1 MKILIILVIM
11 DWQKIINWLKEPI
24 PNISITIFRIVFS
37 GSLLIQTYYFIST
50 GFIDDNIVKPFI
62 LFPFIS
68 GLEPMSNFLLKGLS
82 YIMLISNIGMLFNR
96 FARISIL
103 IFLICFTYFWLLDKG
118 YFNNHY
124 YFISLMCFLLFL
136 VDRKSAFSTISYTP
150 RISLFCLQAMVFI
163 VYFVAGINKLNP
175 YWLLDLQPMTHILE
189 LKATITNNPTFSHDL
204 LIMAAS
210 YFGLIFDL
218 CIGFLLFLKRT
229 RKIAFILAIG
239 FHVMNYYLFYNVGEI
254 GVFPL
259 IMLSTLILFIS
270 PKKLS
275 QLFKL
280 KKSKNQIRYSK
291 GLYGFIIVFL
301 MFQVILPFRHIL
313 IPGYVDYTGVG
324 QRFSWRMKIMYKNS
338 DIRYFIINKNSDE
351 KYEVHIEKML
361 TPKQYNNLKYF
372 PDLIIPL
379 AKRIKLEAVEKYNIM
394 SPKITCIYKTK
405 FMGKYE
411 QLLFSPDLDIA
422 TIPEKQGAHKWMFPL
437 KKSNSKN

>member
-1 MKILIILVIM
+1 M

-163 VYFVAGINKLNP
+163 LGG
-175 YWLLDLQPMTHILE
+175 M
-189 LKATITNNPTFSHDL
+189 FS
-204 LIMAAS
+204 
-210 YFGLIFDL
+210 
-218 CIGFLLFLKRT
+218 
-229 RKIAFILAIG
+229 
-239 FHVMNYYLFYNVGEI
+239 YL
-254 GVFPL
+254 
-259 IMLSTLILFIS
+259 S
-270 PKKLS
+270 KK
-275 QLFKL
+275 
-280 KKSKNQIRYSK
+280 
-291 GLYGFIIVFL
+291 
-301 MFQVILPFRHIL
+301 
-313 IPGYVDYTGVG
+313 
-324 QRFSWRMKIMYKNS
+324 
-338 DIRYFIINKNSDE
+338 
-351 KYEVHIEKML
+351 
-361 TPKQYNNLKYF
+361 
-372 PDLIIPL
+372 
-379 AKRIKLEAVEKYNIM
+379 
-394 SPKITCIYKTK
+394 
-405 FMGKYE
+405 
-411 QLLFSPDLDIA
+411 
-422 TIPEKQGAHKWMFPL
+422 
-437 KKSNSKN
+437 